1 MDGSDF
7 GWNLF
12 YMSLNETPLPIS
24 VLLVDDHPT
33 LRVGL
38 ETVVKSRPEF
48 QLQGSVASGKEA
60 VEVCRRKGIP
70 DVVILDVRM
79 PDWDGFETL
88 GQLQRVVPKIKVLM
102 LAGLVLKH
110 EVERAREMGAYGY
123 VAKAADPKVVVDAVR
138 AVSRGM
144 TAFATVS
151 RKETQEA
158 ELGLSAR
165 EMEVLRLMAR
175 GLSRS
180 DIAAA
185 LHVSSETV
193 KSHSKSMY
201 VKLGAADRAEA
212 VARGYESGLLQV

>member
-1 MDGSDF
+1 
-7 GWNLF
+7 
-12 YMSLNETPLPIS
+12 MSSNESSPAIS

-33 LRVGL
+33 LRMGL
-38 ETVVKSRPEF
+38 EAVVKSRPEF
-48 QLQGSVASGKEA
+48 QLQGSVGSGKEA

-70 DVVILDVRM
+70 DVVIMDVRM

-88 GQLQRVVPKIKVLM
+88 GQLQRVAPKVRVLM

-180 DIAAA
+180 DMATA
-185 LHVSSETV
+185 LHLSSETV
-193 KSHSKSMY
+193 KSHSKSIY
-201 VKLGAADRAEA
+201 VKMGAADRAEA
-212 VARGYESGLLQV
+212 VARGYESGLLQA